1 MVYCG
6 VETLKLL
13 TPLFSEGLS
22 LKLDEILNTL
32 WGVKEDPHGTPK
44 SQRNNISQ
52 RNSYYLFSP
61 GFEPGTSRRGRKSR
75 RREDSK
81 LLVFFSVASEMTNQF
96 VLARTMKE
104 VFLPAHFKSPW
115 SRGRS
120 FA

>member
-1 MVYCG
+1 MGPPKAKEKDISRRNFYS
-6 VETLKLL
+6 
-13 TPLFSEGLS
+13 LFSL
-22 LKLDEILNTL
+22 
-32 WGVKEDPHGTPK
+32 
-44 SQRNNISQ
+44 
-52 RNSYYLFSP
+52 

-96 VLARTMKE
+96 VLARTMKQE
-104 VFLPAHFKSPW
+104 VFLPVHFKSPW